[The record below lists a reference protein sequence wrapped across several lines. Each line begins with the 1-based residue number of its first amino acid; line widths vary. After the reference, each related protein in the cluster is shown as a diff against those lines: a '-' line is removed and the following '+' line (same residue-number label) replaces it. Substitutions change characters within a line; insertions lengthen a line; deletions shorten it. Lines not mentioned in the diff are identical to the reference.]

1 MPDQPQDPTSDDGS
15 PAEGESSDQRRR
27 DGLSDSAVMDAMSEG
42 GTPDP
47 DAEVEG
53 EFVMDVEVEDESGEA
68 LGEVQEALSGARGD
82 DQDGSAGFEEAMTQT
97 AAAAS
102 TTRRPPAPKKKSA
115 NLKATAIPMLATVG
129 FLLLVL
135 PVRWSFFH
143 LTGISVSKEAG
154 ANTMAWVM
162 FLLATPVSGILIA
175 AAVWMY
181 LQLQREKEEA
191 AAKKAAVLQTDKR
204 R

>member
-1 MPDQPQDPTSDDGS
+1 MSDQPRDPMSDADQPTDG
-15 PAEGESSDQRRR
+15 EQSDQRRR
-27 DGLSDSAVMDAMSEG
+27 DGLSDSAVLDAMSEG

-68 LGEVQEALSGARGD
+68 LGEVQEALAGTTGD
-82 DQDGSAGFEEAMTQT
+82 DGEGVAGLEEAMTQT
-97 AAAAS
+97 AAASS
-102 TTRRPPAPKKKSA
+102 TARRPPTPKKKST
-115 NLKATAIPMLATVG
+115 NIKATVIPLLATVG
-129 FLLLVL
+129 FLLLIL
-135 PVRWSFFH
+135 PVQWSFFH
-143 LTGISVSKEAG
+143 LTGINVSEQAG
-154 ANTMAWVM
+154 ANTMAWIM
-162 FLLATPVSGILIA
+162 FLLATPVAGVLIA

-191 AAKKAAVLQTDKR
+191 AAKKAAALQTGKR

>member
-1 MPDQPQDPTSDDGS
+1 MSDQPQDPISETGP
-15 PAEGESSDQRRR
+15 PADAGQSDQRRR

-68 LGEVQEALSGARGD
+68 LGEVQEALAGARGD
-82 DQDGSAGFEEAMTQT
+82 DQDGVAGLEEAMTQT
-97 AAAAS
+97 AAASS
-102 TTRRPPAPKKKSA
+102 TTRRPPTPKKKSA
-115 NLKATAIPMLATVG
+115 NLKATAIPLLGTVG
-129 FLLLVL
+129 CLLLWPVL
-135 PVRWSFFH
+135 WSFSH
-143 LTGISVSKEAG
+143 LTGISVSKQAG

-162 FLLATPVSGILIA
+162 FLLATPVAGVLIA
-175 AAVWMY
+175 AAIWMY
-181 LQLQREKEEA
+181 LQVKREKEEA
-191 AAKKAAVLQTDKR
+191 AAKKAAVLQAGKR